1 MGQSREAV
9 DRMMQLRSITQIE
22 ARGILARELAG
33 TETCDQIAEDCA
45 LLRSCAWALTEGVR
59 PVHILRLLNLA
70 SALHFSGETARAQ
83 LKEALEELSESG
95 DLAEFSSGQW
105 LPAPT
110 REVRLATADDM
121 RLLVGGFP
129 TSLLPAEHAIQI
141 EHAGVYRRFRGGGL
155 SKAIGLASQN
165 VNAWMGYA
173 PEDLLG
179 WTRSTLQGDFEHYR
193 PTGRGIEVYAPEL
206 YLSST
211 LQLQRWTERTD
222 KLAGVYLSR
231 EELPFGGRR
240 HFAVKIA
247 NGQITGIRV
256 MPPTDFRRLMYGL
269 DLLADKSVGV
279 EEIATRRETTFVLRS
294 ELPQAEQRLFA
305 ALGQLA
311 VPEGKYY
318 PRNWT
323 FHPEHAVEIKKRLAT
338 LGVSTFAR
346 THR

>member
-1 MGQSREAV
+1 
-9 DRMMQLRSITQIE
+9 MMQLRPITEIE
-22 ARGILARELAG
+22 AHGVLARELTGAG
-33 TETCDQIAEDCA
+33 TCDQIAEDCA

-59 PVHILRLLNLA
+59 PVHVLRLLNLA
-70 SALHFSGETARAQ
+70 STLHFSGETARGQ
-83 LKEALEELSESG
+83 LKEALEELSECG

-110 REVRLATADDM
+110 REVRLGTADDM
-121 RLLVGGFP
+121 CLLVGGFP
-129 TSLLPAEHAIQI
+129 TSLLSAEHAVQI
-141 EHAGVYRRFRGGGL
+141 EHTGAYRRFRGDRL
-155 SKAIGLASQN
+155 SKALELASQN
-165 VNAWMGYA
+165 LDAWMGHA

-193 PTGRGIEVYAPEL
+193 PTGRPIEVYAPEL
-206 YLSST
+206 YSGSKP
-211 LQLQRWTERTD
+211 QLQRWVERTD
-222 KLAGVYLSR
+222 KLAGTYLSR

-247 NGQITGIRV
+247 KGQIAGIRV
-256 MPPTDFRRLMYGL
+256 MLPTDFRRLMYGL
-269 DLLADKSVGV
+269 DLLAEKSVAV
-279 EEIATRRETTFVLRS
+279 EEIPNRSETTLVLRS

-323 FHPEHAVEIKKRLAT
+323 FHSEHAVEIKRRLAA
-338 LGVSTFAR
+338 LGVSTFVR